1 MRKMLEAGGLAIG
14 LLVSGCAANG
24 PRLAMP
30 SAAGNV
36 HEQTTTSAPLASQP
50 AVLVEKGNFTLYVSN
65 QSFEKPTMPIAVTI
79 DGRQVV
85 STDFQVG
92 NQHQFLRFALDLA
105 AGPRRVVARAGDGTM
120 VEATFTMPDQG
131 ERWGVLTFWASA
143 AYYAPMFQWRYFDE
157 EPHFA

>member
-1 MRKMLEAGGLAIG
+1 MRRMIEVAGLAIG
-14 LLVSGCAANG
+14 LLVAGCANNG
-24 PRLAMP
+24 ARPATP
-30 SAAGNV
+30 SAAGEV
-36 HEQTTTSAPLASQP
+36 HDQTTSAPSASQP
-50 AVLVEKGNFTLYVSN
+50 AVVAEKGKFTLYVSN
-65 QSFEKPTMPIAVTI
+65 QSFEKPTMPIAVAI

-92 NQHQFLRFALDLA
+92 NQHQFLRFTIDLA

-120 VEATFTMPDQG
+120 VEATFTMPDDG

-143 AYYAPMFQWRYFDE
+143 AYYAPMFQWHYFDE